1 MNTLYQQLA
10 GESVGAALQRLE
22 SEIKSRPGRCRFT
35 RGVRPVSM
43 SEPVT
48 GRARWRS

>member
-22 SEIKSRPGRCRFT
+22 SEIKPSRRCRFT
-35 RGVRPVSM
+35 CGVRPVSM
-43 SEPVT
+43 SE
-48 GRARWRS
+48 R

>member
-22 SEIKSRPGRCRFT
+22 SEIKSRPADADL
-35 RGVRPVSM
+35 
-43 SEPVT
+43 
-48 GRARWRS
+48 RATFV